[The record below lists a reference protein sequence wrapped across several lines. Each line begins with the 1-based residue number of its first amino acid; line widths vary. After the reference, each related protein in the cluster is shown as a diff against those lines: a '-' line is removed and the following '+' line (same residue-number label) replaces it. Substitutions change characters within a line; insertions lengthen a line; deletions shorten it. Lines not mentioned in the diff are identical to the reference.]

1 MLPVGAA
8 LKQIKL
14 AIAAYFLHMIQYH
27 RHSTGIRIISRVIAT
42 FLEICRDVLH
52 HTPVLLDGLEHAAHG
67 PHAVPVRELQRVED
81 GLEAHAEEGEGG
93 EEGED
98 EDVDGF
104 YVGREGAD
112 RAHV

>member
-52 HTPVLLDGLEHAAHG
+52 HTPVLLDSLEHDLM
-67 PHAVPVRELQRVED
+67 VVLQLSRD
-81 GLEAHAEEGEGG
+81 TLRRTA
-93 EEGED
+93 
-98 EDVDGF
+98 
-104 YVGREGAD
+104 R
-112 RAHV
+112 